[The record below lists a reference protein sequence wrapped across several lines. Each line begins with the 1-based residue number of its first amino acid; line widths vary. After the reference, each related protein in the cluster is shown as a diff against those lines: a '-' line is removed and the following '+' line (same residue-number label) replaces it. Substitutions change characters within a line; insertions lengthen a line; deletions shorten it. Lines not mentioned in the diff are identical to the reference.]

1 MKLKLQLP
9 NLFSSKLLAAFAALI
24 GAAPAFAQDLPHY
37 NFENHPIHALDLSP
51 NKRLLAIAHTADARV
66 QLMDV
71 SAGLAVSSGHVVVGF
86 DPVSVRF
93 RNDSQL
99 WVVNHVSDSISV
111 IDVQSRRVIATL
123 ATADEPFD
131 VVFAAGKAFVSC
143 SQANTV
149 QVFDV
154 ADLRKAPIN
163 IPIDAEDPRAL
174 AVSPDGRFVYAAIF
188 ESGNATTIL
197 SGGLAMREAGIPN
210 VVSHASGPY
219 AGQNPPPNLGQNFS
233 PAMNPASPAPPAVG
247 LVVRKG
253 ADQRWRDDNN
263 RDWSDFVSGSR
274 ANLSGRKP
282 GWDMPDRDIAVIDTA
297 SLTVRYETG
306 LMNIGMAL
314 AVNPAAQTLT
324 LIGTEA
330 FNEVR
335 FEPNLNGH
343 FVRSHMAVLPLART
357 GANTTLAS
365 KIVDLNPHLNY
376 QSPQIPE
383 VQRQAASTDPRSI
396 VWQQDGQRG
405 FVAGMGSN
413 NVIVIDAA
421 GNRLSTL
428 AVGEGP
434 AGLALDESRNRL
446 YVWNHFSV
454 TLSVVDTTQLRE
466 LDRKIVFNPLPRAIR
481 AGRQYLYDGHKTSGL
496 GQVACA
502 SCHVDARMDKLAWD
516 LGDPSKLPAKFDQVC
531 ATSVIRACE
540 DFHAMKGPMVT
551 QTMQDIIGHE
561 PHHWRGDRTG
571 IRAFNPTYTDLMG
584 DDEQLEE
591 PIMQLLNNFL
601 ATVRFPPNPF
611 RNLDNS
617 LPENLPLP
625 GQYTSGRFAM
635 PGIALP
641 PGNAKRGVDL
651 YTKNLLAS
659 PFQCASC
666 HTLPTGMGVN
676 GPVLVSQLGIPVGMG
691 GLPRGVHGENRLGV
705 VSTDGST
712 NVSMKTPH
720 LRNMHEKVGL
730 EFSQSS
736 NAAGFGFLH
745 DGSVDS
751 LAKFFSASVFSPR
764 SDQDV
769 ADLVA
774 LMMAFSGSDFGTA
787 QPPTSAP
794 VPISKDAHAAVGQ
807 QVEVQGSS
815 LSARALALL
824 AMANAGKVE
833 LIAHSGSDSFVYQRS
848 SQDFRPS
855 AAGAL
860 LSVNA
865 LAARASINAPQVWMA
880 MPLGLGNRFG
890 LDRDGDGVSDQI
902 EVAQGSNPAES
913 DSKTLRARSGM
924 YYNPA
929 RSGHGF
935 DLQYAGEFLFIT
947 WFTYLSDGSP
957 VWYQASARLQPG
969 TVWQAPLNQFRWD
982 ALLKRAVATPVGS
995 ASVTP
1000 ISGKKLRF
1008 DWVLGAENGTESM
1021 QVLLDGAAPNPNL
1034 TGAFYNPIESG
1045 WGITV
1050 ESDAATRIAVAFFYD
1065 GNGAARWSLG
1075 QGDNAARA
1083 LTLPMLSYRGF
1094 CPSCAAITTTNVAG
1108 GSLQMSLAV
1117 DNTLS
1122 IAADLRDPATP
1133 NAPWQ
1138 KSSAAFQPLSTAE
1151 VRPEDQ

>member
-1 MKLKLQLP
+1 MTSRKQLAASLTP
-9 NLFSSKLLAAFAALI
+9 NLLAAVSLLI
-24 GAAPAFAQDLPHY
+24 GSAAAFAQDLPHY

-71 SAGLAVSSGHVVVGF
+71 SGGLAVSNGHVVVGY

-111 IDVQSRRVIATL
+111 VDIDSRRVVATL

-143 SQANTV
+143 SQANMV

-154 ADLRKAPIN
+154 ADLRKAPVN
-163 IPIDAEDPRAL
+163 IAIGAEDPRAL
-174 AVSPDGRFVYAAIF
+174 AVSPDGRYVYAAIF
-188 ESGNATTIL
+188 ESGNASTVL
-197 SGGLAMREAGIPN
+197 SGGLTMREAGIPN
-210 VVSHASGPY
+210 AVSHPSGPY
-219 AGQNPPPNLGQNFS
+219 AGQNPPPNRGQSFS
-233 PAMNPASPAPPAVG
+233 PAMNPGSPAPPATG

-263 RDWSDFVSGSR
+263 RDWTDLVSGPR
-274 ANLSGRKP
+274 AALSGRKP
-282 GWDMPDRDIAVIDTA
+282 GWDLPDRDIAVIDTA
-297 SLTVRYETG
+297 NLSVRYETG

-314 AVNPAAQTLT
+314 AINPASQTLT
-324 LIGTEA
+324 MIGTEA

-335 FEPNLNGH
+335 FEPNVNGR
-343 FVRSHMAVLPLART
+343 FVRSHMAVLPLTRS
-357 GANTTLAS
+357 GANAALPA
-365 KIVDLNPHLNY
+365 KIFDLNPHLTYAN
-376 QSPQIPE
+376 SQIPE
-383 VQRQAASTDPRSI
+383 AQRKASSGDPRSI

-405 FVAGMGSN
+405 FIAGMGSN
-413 NVIVIDAA
+413 NLIVIDAA
-421 GNRLSTL
+421 AKRLATL
-428 AVGEGP
+428 TVGEGP
-434 AGLALDESRNRL
+434 AGLALDESRDRL

-454 TLSVVDTTQLRE
+454 TLSVIDTAQMRE
-466 LDRKIVFNPLPRAIR
+466 LDRKIVFNPLPRGIR
-481 AGRQYLYDGHKTSGL
+481 AGRQYLYDSHKTSGL
-496 GQVACA
+496 GHVACA

-516 LGDPSKLPAKFDQVC
+516 LGDPSQLPAKFDQVC
-531 ATSVIRACE
+531 ATSLIRVCE
-540 DFHAMKGPMVT
+540 DFHGMKGPMTT

-571 IRAFNPTYTDLMG
+571 IRAFNPAYEGLLG
-584 DDEQLEE
+584 DDELLEE
-591 PIMQLLNNFL
+591 ADMQQLTSFL
-601 ATVRFPPNPF
+601 SSIRFPPNPF

-617 LPENLPLP
+617 LPDNLPLP

-641 PGNAKRGVDL
+641 AGNAKRGVEL
-651 YTKNLLAS
+651 YTQNLLDS
-659 PFQCASC
+659 PFQCSSC

-676 GPVLVSQLGIPVGMG
+676 GPVFLGQLGIPVGM
-691 GLPRGVHGENRLGV
+691 RGIAPSIHGENHLGL

-720 LRNMHEKVGL
+720 LRNMYEKVGL
-730 EFSQSS
+730 EFSQIS

-751 LAKFFSASVFSPR
+751 LAKFLSANVFSPR

-794 VPISKDAHAAVGQ
+794 VPISKDSHAAVGQ
-807 QVEVQGSS
+807 QVEVQGANLS
-815 LSARALALL
+815 LRAQSLL
-824 AMANAGKVE
+824 AIANAGKIDLV
-833 LIAHSGSDSFVYQRS
+833 AHSGSDSFVYQRS
-848 SQDFRPS
+848 SQDFKPS
-855 AAGAL
+855 ANPAS
-860 LSVNA
+860 LSVAA
-865 LAARASINAPQVWMA
+865 LAARASASAPQIWMA

-902 EVAQGSNPAES
+902 EVEQGSNPAES

-947 WFTYLSDGSP
+947 WFSYLDDGSP
-957 VWYQASARLQPG
+957 VWYQASAKLVPG
-969 TVWQAPLNQFRWD
+969 TVWQATLNQFRWD
-982 ALLKRAVATPVGS
+982 APLSRAIATPVGS
-995 ASVTP
+995 ASITP

-1008 DWVLGAENGTESM
+1008 DWVLGAKTGSEPM
-1021 QVLLDGAAPNPNL
+1021 QVLLDGTAPSPNL
-1034 TGAFYNPIESG
+1034 TGAFYNPAQSG

-1094 CPSCAAITTTNVAG
+1094 CPSCAAITTTKVDG

-1122 IAADLRDPATP
+1122 IAADLRDPTTP

-1138 KSSAAFQPLSTAE
+1138 KVNAAFQPLSTAE
-1151 VRPEDQ
+1151 MRPEDQ

>member
-1 MKLKLQLP
+1 MNSANRSTQTLV
-9 NLFSSKLLAAFAALI
+9 NALI
-24 GAAPAFAQDLPHY
+24 LVALVVSSSQITAQDLPHY

-71 SAGLAVSSGHVVVGF
+71 SSGLAVSNGHVVVGF

-93 RNDSQL
+93 LSDAQL
-99 WVVNHVSDSISV
+99 WVVNHISDSVSV
-111 IDVQSRRVIATL
+111 IDLDSRRVIATL
-123 ATADEPFD
+123 ATADEPYD

-154 ADLRKAPIN
+154 SDLRKAPVN
-163 IPIDAEDPRAL
+163 IAIAAEDPRAL

-188 ESGNATTIL
+188 ESGNASTVL
-197 SGGLAMREAGIPN
+197 SGGLSMREAGIPN
-210 VVSHASGPY
+210 AVSHASGPY
-219 AGQNPPPNLGQNFS
+219 AGQNPPPNRGQSFS
-233 PAMNPASPAPPAVG
+233 PAMNPGSPAPPAVG

-263 RDWSDFVSGSR
+263 RDWSDLVSGPR
-274 ANLSGRKP
+274 AALSGRKP
-282 GWDMPDRDIAVIDTA
+282 GWDMPDRDIAVIDT
-297 SLTVRYETG
+297 SNLSVRYETG

-314 AVNPAAQTLT
+314 AINPANQTLT

-335 FEPNLNGH
+335 FEPNVNGT
-343 FVRSHMAVLPLART
+343 FVRSHMAVLPLTRT
-357 GANTTLAS
+357 GANAALPA
-365 KIVDLNPHLNY
+365 KIVDLNPHLTY
-376 QSPQIPE
+376 QSSQIPE
-383 VQRQAASTDPRSI
+383 AQRKIASGDPRSI
-396 VWQQDGQRG
+396 IWQQDGQRG
-405 FVAGMGSN
+405 FVTGMGSN
-413 NVIVIDAA
+413 NLIVIDAA
-421 GNRLSTL
+421 AKRLATL
-428 AVGEGP
+428 PVGEGP
-434 AGLALDESRNRL
+434 AGIALDESRNRL

-454 TLSVVDTTQLRE
+454 TLSVIDTALMRE
-466 LDRKIVFNPLPRAIR
+466 LDRKLVFNPLPRGIR
-481 AGRQYLYDGHKTSGL
+481 AGRQYMYEGPRTSGL
-496 GQVACA
+496 GHVACA
-502 SCHVDARMDKLAWD
+502 SCHVDSRMDKLAWD
-516 LGDPSKLPAKFDQVC
+516 LGDPSQLPAKFDQVC

-540 DFHAMKGPMVT
+540 DFHGMKGPMTT

-571 IRAFNPTYTDLMG
+571 IRAFNPTYKDLLGG
-584 DDEQLEE
+584 DKLLEE
-591 PIMQLLNNFL
+591 ADMQQLTSFL
-601 ATVRFPPNPF
+601 SSIRFPPNPF

-617 LPENLPLP
+617 LPENLALP

-641 PGNAKRGVDL
+641 AGNAKRGVEL
-651 YTKNLLAS
+651 YTQNLLDS
-659 PFQCASC
+659 PFQCSSC

-676 GPVLVSQLGIPVGMG
+676 GPVFLGQLGVPVGMRG
-691 GLPRGVHGENRLGV
+691 ILPTVHGENHLGV

-712 NVSMKTPH
+712 NVSIKTPH

-730 EFSQSS
+730 EFSQIS

-751 LAKFFSASVFSPR
+751 LAKFLSANVFSPR

-794 VPISKDAHAAVGQ
+794 VPLSKDAHAAVGQ
-807 QVEVQGSS
+807 QVEVQGST
-815 LSARALALL
+815 LSARAQTLL
-824 AMANAGKVE
+824 AIAGAGKIDLV
-833 LIAHSGSDSFVYQRS
+833 AHSGADSFVYQRS
-848 SQDFRPS
+848 SQDFKPS
-855 AAGAL
+855 AAGAAI
-860 LSVNA
+860 SVPV
-865 LAARASINAPQVWMA
+865 LAARASASAPQIWMA
-880 MPLGLGNRFG
+880 MPTGLGARFG
-890 LDRDGDGVSDQI
+890 LDRDGDGISDQI
-902 EVAQGSNPAES
+902 ELEQGSNPAES
-913 DSKTLRARSGM
+913 DSKTLRARQGM

-947 WFTYLSDGSP
+947 WFTYLEDGLP
-957 VWYQASARLQPG
+957 VWYQASAKLVPG
-969 TVWQAPLNQFRWD
+969 TVWQAPLNQFKWD
-982 ALLKRAVATPVGS
+982 ALLKRAVPTLVGT

-1000 ISGKKLRF
+1000 SSGKKLRF
-1008 DWVLGAENGTESM
+1008 DWVLGTKSGSEPM
-1021 QVLLDGAAPNPNL
+1021 QVLLDGTAPSPNL
-1034 TGAFYNPIESG
+1034 TGAFYNPAESG
-1045 WGITV
+1045 WGITI

-1065 GNGAARWSLG
+1065 GNGNPRWSLG
-1075 QGDNAARA
+1075 QGNNAARE
-1083 LTLPMLSYRGF
+1083 LNLPMLSYRGF
-1094 CPSCAAITTTNVAG
+1094 CPSCPAIATTNSAG
-1108 GSLQMSLAV
+1108 GSLQMSLAS

-1122 IAADLRDPATP
+1122 VAAELRDPATP

-1138 KSSAAFQPLSTAE
+1138 KAMAAFQPLSTAE